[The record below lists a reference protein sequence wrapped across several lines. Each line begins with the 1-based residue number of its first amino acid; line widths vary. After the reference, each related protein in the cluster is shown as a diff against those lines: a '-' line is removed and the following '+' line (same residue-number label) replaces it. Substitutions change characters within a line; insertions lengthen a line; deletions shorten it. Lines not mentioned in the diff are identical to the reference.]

1 MPRIVIYGAGGFGRE
16 VLRHVRNFMLSRPEL
31 DLPVFAS
38 DNPDEAGSTLLGL
51 EVIGPSEFRAD
62 DLCVLAVGNG
72 FARRRM
78 AARCPGFV
86 NLIAPTAIVYPGI
99 AFREGSIVC
108 DFAVFSADQKT
119 VIGRHFHC
127 NMKSHV
133 AHDCVVGEFVTHGP
147 SVSVN
152 GNVHIG
158 DDVYVGSGA
167 QIRNGTP
174 EKPLRIGQGAV
185 VGIGAVVTRDVPPGV
200 TVVGNPAR
208 PIESR
213 RGLPGEGDLEPR
225 AG

>member
-16 VLRHVRNFMLSRPEL
+16 VLPHVRNLMLGRPEL
-31 DLPVFAS
+31 DPPVFAS
-38 DNPDEAGSTLLGL
+38 DNPDEIGSTLLGL

-72 FARRRM
+72 LVRRRL

-99 AFREGSIVC
+99 EFREGSIVC
-108 DFAVFSADQKT
+108 DYTVFTADEKT
-119 VIGRHFHC
+119 VIGEHFHC

-133 AHDCVVGEFVTHGP
+133 AHDCVVGDFVTLGP
-147 SVSVN
+147 CVSVN

-158 DDVYVGSGA
+158 DDVYIGSGV

-174 EKPLRIGQGAV
+174 QKPIRIGQGAV
-185 VGIGAVVTRDVPPGV
+185 VGMGAVVTSDVPPGA

-213 RGLPGEGDLEPR
+213 RRLP
-225 AG
+225 